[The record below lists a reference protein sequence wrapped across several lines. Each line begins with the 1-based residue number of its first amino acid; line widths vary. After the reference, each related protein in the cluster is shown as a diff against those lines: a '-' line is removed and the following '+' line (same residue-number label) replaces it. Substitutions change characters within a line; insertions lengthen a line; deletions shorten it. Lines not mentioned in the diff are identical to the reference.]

1 MVTVAEISEKQGKLE
16 AELATALEAA
26 KALTPATPEFDEA
39 YGRYLAAKAGI
50 AKIPEEIVS
59 AKRAENA
66 DAIKADG
73 VAIGEGIKQLLD
85 GLKTAEKLG
94 EPVISVVWTQGAAR
108 EGEAIPAPQVNFN
121 PKKQIASSKGGT
133 RKAGTGRTTILQPDG
148 ETTSLTKFVL
158 AHASEEE
165 AGKYPHA
172 LVDTKPK
179 FEEFCTKHGLMG
191 YTYQRPSG
199 AEESGS

>member
-1 MVTVAEISEKQGKLE
+1 MVTVAVITEKQVKLE

-50 AKIPEEIVS
+50 AKIPDEIAS
-59 AKRAENA
+59 AKKTENA
-66 DAIKADG
+66 DAIRADG
-73 VAIGEGIKQLLD
+73 SAIAEGIKQLLG

-94 EPVISVVWTQGAAR
+94 EPVISVVWAQGATGIDGAV
-108 EGEAIPAPQVNFN
+108 PAPQVVFN
-121 PKKQIASSKGGT
+121 PKKVAKSSGGT
-133 RKAGTGRTTILQPDG
+133 RKAGAGRTTITQPDG
-148 ETTSLTKFVL
+148 ESISLTKFVL
-158 AHASEEE
+158 AHAGEE

-179 FEEFCTKHGLMG
+179 FEEFCTKHGLSG
-191 YTYQRPSG
+191 YTYSRPG
-199 AEESGS
+199 AEESES

>member
-94 EPVISVVWTQGAAR
+94 EPVISVVWTQGAT
-108 EGEAIPAPQVNFN
+108 GIDGVVPAPQVNFN
-121 PKKQIASSKGGT
+121 PKTVIKSSGGT
-133 RKAGTGRTTILQPDG
+133 RKAGAGRTTIMQPDG
-148 ETTSLTKFVL
+148 ESTSLTKFVL
-158 AHASEEE
+158 AYASEEE
-165 AGKYPHA
+165 AGKYPHVM
-172 LVDTKPK
+172 VDTKPK
-179 FEEFCTKHGLMG
+179 FEEFCTKHGLVG
-191 YTYQRPSG
+191 YQYVRPGG
-199 AEESGS
+199 AEEVESS

>member
-1 MVTVAEISEKQGKLE
+1 MVTVAEITEKQVKLE

-50 AKIPEEIVS
+50 AKIPEEIAS

-85 GLKTAEKLG
+85 GLKTTDKLG
-94 EPVISVVWTQGAAR
+94 EPVISVVWTQGATGAD
-108 EGEAIPAPQVNFN
+108 GIVPAPQVTFN
-121 PKKQIASSKGGT
+121 PKKIAKAGGGT
-133 RKAGTGRTTILQPDG
+133 RKAGAGRTTITQPDG
-148 ETTSLTKFVL
+148 ETISLTKFVL
-158 AHASEEE
+158 ANATEEE

-179 FEEFCTKHGLMG
+179 FDEFCTKHGLTG
-191 YTYQRPSG
+191 YQYVRPGS
-199 AEESGS
+199 EEVESS